1 MWPCNPSVTGA
12 VYHASLWTETRIY
25 SLVNPQGIMALSD
38 RCDTRRA
45 GYQADTWDYG
55 AEKVPASCR
64 AVCVA
69 GFPGLSLQLFSARLM
84 EYVFRAMPFLFGRS
98 YSIRLPRSTTQISHS
113 LRQMLKEADVIKP
126 ARKPTSKPTS
136 KPTRGAWGRC
146 ARQKKTIQKA
156 RCYVAEANAYRLYIF
171 SCQFH
176 SNSRKIVAQC
186 RVWSDDCNLC

>member
-25 SLVNPQGIMALSD
+25 SLVNPQGIMALSE
-38 RCDTRRA
+38 RCDTKRA

-84 EYVFRAMPFLFGRS
+84 EYVFRAMPVLFGRS

-113 LRQMLKEADVIKP
+113 LRQMLKDADVIKP
-126 ARKPTSKPTS
+126 ARKPTSNPTS
-136 KPTRGAWGRC
+136 KPTRGAFGRC
-146 ARQKKTIQKA
+146 ARKKKEQHISTVL
-156 RCYVAEANAYRLYIF
+156 CAEGNVYRFYIF
-171 SCQFH
+171 SCHFH
-176 SNSRKIVAQC
+176 SHSSKSRLKPIRHVAG
-186 RVWSDDCNLC
+186 RL